1 MIINDLIDLA
11 IKAGDIPS
19 QNKLAIRMDTAS
31 SGITAWRRGWAV
43 PSDKYVILLCNFAKI
58 QPEIGL
64 LWAASWRSEGEAQER
79 WERMARS
86 AETKFGFTSEAE
98 KAA

>member
-1 MIINDLIDLA
+1 MNINDLIDRA
-11 IKAGDIPS
+11 IQTEGIRS
-19 QNKLAIRMDTAS
+19 QNKLAMRIDTSS
-31 SGITAWRRGWAV
+31 SGVSAWRRGWTV
-43 PSDKYVILLCNFAKI
+43 PTDKYVISLCNFAKI

-64 LWAASWRSEGEAQER
+64 LWAASWRSEGEAQDR

>member
-1 MIINDLIDLA
+1 MNINNLIELA
-11 IKAGDIPS
+11 MKTEGFPS
-19 QNKLAIRMDTAS
+19 VSKLAMRMDTAA
-31 SGITAWRRGWAV
+31 SGISAWRRSWAV